1 MRGVNSIHILGNLGK
16 DPELRY
22 SSGGTAVAN
31 FSVAVGEK
39 KKVDGEWQD
48 HTEWFNVVLFGKTA
62 ETAGE
67 WLKKG
72 SGVYVSGRLQ
82 TRSYDGKDGEKRY
95 ITEVV
100 GDNMRMVGGKS
111 AESELDPKEEPEPSP
126 PDEKDDGL
134 PEPPPPVESDDDLPF

>member
-16 DPELRY
+16 DPEIRY

-111 AESELDPKEEPEPSP
+111 AENEPGTPKGEPKPPP
-126 PDEKDDGL
+126 PDDKDDGL
-134 PEPPPPVESDDDLPF
+134 PF

>member
-16 DPELRY
+16 DPEIRY

-31 FSVAVGEK
+31 FSVAVGER
-39 KKVDGEWQD
+39 KKVDGEWRD

-100 GDNMRMVGGKS
+100 GETMRMVGGKS
-111 AESELDPKEEPEPSP
+111 AENELDTPKSEPKPSP

-134 PEPPPPVESDDDLPF
+134 PF